1 MATCMPKK
9 LAALEALDLISGP
22 RMSYYG
28 TPEENLEDVAET
40 WNPYVKRALKLQG
53 YLTGTDVAILMI
65 FLKGVRLVR
74 GYHRDSVVDLIGYA
88 ELIEALNEKWALEEL
103 KDGK

>member
-1 MATCMPKK
+1 MAMSIKK
-9 LAALEALDLISGP
+9 LAALEALDLISGS
-22 RMSYYG
+22 RMVHYG
-28 TPEENLEDVAET
+28 VPEENLEDIAET
-40 WNPYVKRALKLQG
+40 WNPYVKRALELRG
-53 YLTGTDVAILMI
+53 CLTGTDVAILML

-88 ELIEALNEKWALEEL
+88 ELIEVLNEKWALEEL